1 MQSQS
6 GGNPMNKHHNFIL
19 AFALTFLF
27 FIQMAGIL
35 VESIY
40 IMDLMNT
47 SLDAKV
53 LGLLFF
59 FTPVLLI
66 LFRKGTPAWTFWL
79 TFGLLFIARG
89 IVPYMNTLGRMFAS
103 GVGTGCSLL
112 LLAFLMTAKHKDG
125 SRLHLALTASAGL
138 ALATALSV
146 LLRTL
151 DYSLDYSLTLSG
163 GWLGWGLVLL
173 LGWTLTRLTS
183 EDSPATPRSDKG
195 VVSALLG
202 IFLIITMTCFVFSA
216 PAVIARWTQG
226 NYFLIVTTIGLLS
239 IGWVFFALIKPDLL
253 GRISRRALL
262 IWNLFFSLSLT
273 MTILAQ
279 RVSFPLTPDSPG
291 VVVGTPNWIQYL
303 PLIGML
309 LSFPVIFLDLR
320 VFFNVIQRA
329 NPSPRMLAPG
339 MLLGSLV
346 LVLLVFINIF
356 TNVWGYVE
364 PVSPIFRN
372 QFYLPYF
379 LMAGGITLLAWRR
392 HSSESTA
399 VQSLNG
405 ISLTGWAVL
414 LGLIFLGSTLTSLR
428 AARPQ
433 PVDPNQT
440 SLVVM
445 TYNIQEA
452 NDGFGERSY
461 DRQLALIQ
469 KVSPDILAMQES
481 DSARISLNNNDY
493 VRYYASQLGYYSYY
507 GPTTVTGTFGTAIL
521 SKYPLQNTRSVFTFS
536 DTDEIGTA
544 EAEIEVNGRIFT
556 IYNVHP
562 DGSDAAKL
570 IFVNSLIER
579 SRDKPGVIALGDYNL
594 RDYEEP
600 YQRMAGVYANV
611 WTSIYPS
618 KIGADGTDMSG
629 KNRIDHIFISKSLNV
644 QDAFY
649 ILPPAS
655 ATDHPVHWAEIFWG
669 K

>member
-66 LFRKGTPAWTFWL
+66 LFRKGTPVWAFWL

-112 LLAFLMTAKHKDG
+112 LLAFLMTARQKDD
-125 SRLHLALTASAGL
+125 SRPNVALTASAGL

-173 LGWTLTRLTS
+173 LGWTLTRLTL
-183 EDSPATPRSDKG
+183 EDSPATSQPDGG

-202 IFLIITMTCFVFSA
+202 IFLTVALVYFGFSA
-216 PAVIARWTQG
+216 PAVFARWTQG
-226 NYFLIVTTIGLLS
+226 NYFLIVTTISLLS

-279 RVSFPLTPDSPG
+279 RVSFPLTPDSPA

-320 VFFNVIQRA
+320 VFFSVIQQA
-329 NPSPRMLAPG
+329 NPSPRMLVPG

-372 QFYLPYF
+372 QFYLPYL
-379 LMAGGITLLAWRR
+379 LMAGGITLLAWRQ
-392 HSSESTA
+392 HSIELTSN
-399 VQSLNG
+399 QSVNG
-405 ISLTGWAVL
+405 ISNPGWAVL

-433 PVDPNQT
+433 PADPNQT

-445 TYNIQEA
+445 TYNIQAA

-579 SRDKPGVIALGDYNL
+579 SRDKPDVIALGDYNL